1 MEARI
6 MMQDKASEPE
16 KPANGFNSPV
26 TSAKRDDSSS
36 PGKTRAKA
44 PAAEMEKEKEGFHVI
59 LSAVGKVFR
68 ILLTPVIWVLKPLI
82 FRVTREG
89 GVPKV
94 YFTSF
99 STLLYLWPIAVV
111 GWVGSWMVGW
121 GMSPAVMGWIWITVV
136 LLVLLCI
143 GADTDRNKT
152 IALVLIV
159 LLLWTSGLLL
169 EAKKDI
175 PVLSHIYSFFAAQN
189 VQFERGTARVLS
201 IGTFIVLIFVVIG
214 AWFDGRYEITTREIT
229 HRRLLRTSDSL
240 PRAAK
245 RIKRDWRDLTELILG
260 IGAGDLI
267 VLDSN
272 RNVVMRIA
280 NVPFLW
286 FFRHDVDHILEV
298 LAVTDADEAAAIE
311 EDELD

>member
-1 MEARI
+1 MT
-6 MMQDKASEPE
+6 QGKSSEPE
-16 KPANGFNSPV
+16 KRANGFDATEPSAPREKSP
-26 TSAKRDDSSS
+26 A
-36 PGKTRAKA
+36 PGKTRDTA
-44 PAAEMEKEKEGFHVI
+44 PGAEPEKEKEGFHVI
-59 LSAVGKVFR
+59 ASAVGKVIR
-68 ILLTPVIWVLKPLI
+68 ILLTPLIWAVKPLI
-82 FRVTREG
+82 FRVTNEG

-99 STLLYLWPIAVV
+99 STLLYLWPIMVV
-111 GWVGSWMVGW
+111 GWAGSLLIGW
-121 GMSPAVMGWIWITVV
+121 GLVGPSVMGWIWITVV

-152 IALVLIV
+152 IALVLVV

-169 EAKKDI
+169 EEKKGI
-175 PVLSHIYSFFAAQN
+175 PILSHVYDFFAAQN
-189 VQFERGTARVLS
+189 VQFEPGTARVLS
-201 IGTFIVLIFVVIG
+201 VATLIVLIFVVIG
-214 AWFDGRYEITTREIT
+214 AWFDGRYEITTREIS

-272 RNVVMRIA
+272 KNVVMRIS

-298 LAVTDADEAAAIE
+298 LAVSDVDEAAAIE
-311 EDELD
+311 EDELG

>member
-1 MEARI
+1 MT
-6 MMQDKASEPE
+6 QGKPSEPE
-16 KPANGFNSPV
+16 KRANGFDAPEPSAAREESP
-26 TSAKRDDSSS
+26 T
-36 PGKTRAKA
+36 PGKTGDAA
-44 PAAEMEKEKEGFHVI
+44 PGSETEKEKEGFHAIV
-59 LSAVGKVFR
+59 SAVGKVIR
-68 ILLTPVIWVLKPLI
+68 ILLTPLIWVIKPLI
-82 FRVTREG
+82 FRITNEG

-99 STLLYLWPIAVV
+99 STLLYLWPIMVV
-111 GWVGSWMVGW
+111 GWLGSWMVGW
-121 GMSPAVMGWIWITVV
+121 GLVGPSVMGWIWITVV

-152 IALVLIV
+152 IALVLVV

-169 EAKKDI
+169 EAKKGVPI
-175 PVLSHIYSFFAAQN
+175 LSHIYDFFAAQD
-189 VQFERGTARVLS
+189 VQFQTGTARVLS
-201 IGTFIVLIFVVIG
+201 VATLIVLVFVVIG
-214 AWFDGRYEITTREIT
+214 AWFDGRYEITTREIS

-267 VLDSN
+267 VMDSN
-272 RNVVMRIA
+272 KNIVMRIS

-298 LAVTDADEAAAIE
+298 LAVTDVDEAAAIE
-311 EDELD
+311 EDELG

>member
-1 MEARI
+1 MTQDGPHDPEKKAHGFDATESTPAREKP
-6 MMQDKASEPE
+6 QTPSETAGATSEPE
-16 KPANGFNSPV
+16 
-26 TSAKRDDSSS
+26 T
-36 PGKTRAKA
+36 
-44 PAAEMEKEKEGFHVI
+44 EKEKEGFHVVT
-59 LSAVGKVFR
+59 SAIGKVVR
-68 ILLTPVIWVLKPLI
+68 ILLTPLIWALKPLV
-82 FRVTREG
+82 FRITREG

-99 STLLYLWPIAVV
+99 STLLYLWPIAAV
-111 GWVGSWMVGW
+111 GWLGSLMVNWGLVGS
-121 GMSPAVMGWIWITVV
+121 PVMGWIWITVILV
-136 LLVLLCI
+136 VLLCI
-143 GADTDRNKT
+143 GSDTDRNKT
-152 IALVLIV
+152 IALVLV
-159 LLLWTSGLLL
+159 GLLLWTSGLLL
-169 EAKKDI
+169 EAKKGI
-175 PVLSHIYSFFAAQN
+175 PILSHIYDFFAAQN
-189 VQFERGTARVLS
+189 VQFEPGTAHVLS
-201 IGTFIVLIFVVIG
+201 VATLIVLFFVVIG

-229 HRRLLRTSDSL
+229 HKRLLRTSDSL

-272 RNVVMRIA
+272 KNIVMRIA

-298 LAVTDADEAAAIE
+298 LAVTDAEEAAAIE

>member
-1 MEARI
+1 MTQGEP
-6 MMQDKASEPE
+6 SEPE
-16 KPANGFNSPV
+16 KRANGFDAPES
-26 TSAKRDDSSS
+26 SAPQEESST
-36 PGKTRAKA
+36 PGKTRD
-44 PAAEMEKEKEGFHVI
+44 AASVAGAEKEGFHVI
-59 LSAVGKVFR
+59 TSMIGKVVR
-68 ILLTPVIWVLKPLI
+68 ILLTPLIWAVKPLI
-82 FRVTREG
+82 FRVTNEG

-99 STLLYLWPIAVV
+99 STLLYLWPIMVV
-111 GWVGSWMVGW
+111 GWVGSWMIGW
-121 GMSPAVMGWIWITVV
+121 GVVGPSVMGWIWITVI

-152 IALVLIV
+152 IALVLVI

-169 EAKKDI
+169 EAKKGI
-175 PVLSHIYSFFAAQN
+175 PILSHIYDFFAAQD
-189 VQFERGTARVLS
+189 VQFQAGTARVLS
-201 IGTFIVLIFVVIG
+201 IATLIVLIFVIIG

-272 RNVVMRIA
+272 KNIVMRIS

-298 LAVTDADEAAAIE
+298 LAVTDVDEAAAVE
-311 EDELD
+311 EDELG